1 MVNLQNKYDLLNPI
15 SKSRESDVFLIR
27 KIETSELF
35 LLKSIKQSE
44 KGETRIDL
52 KKRFYREM
60 DIVSSL
66 DHPNIAKPHDTIVDS
81 DTFSIIYPYER
92 GDTLAQLFQI
102 REKFQEHDALHIT
115 KQLLNALSYIHGHG
129 IIHSDIN
136 PHNIFIT
143 EKKGL
148 QVLDF
153 GYSMTE
159 DEARK
164 TPEGRIIGTFPYL
177 SPEQMGFTKFKID
190 TRSDLY
196 CIMVILYRMLAG
208 KLPFPMKEESLKE
221 LLDATLKREIMAIK
235 HVPKFINS
243 ILLKGLRATPSD
255 RYQTA
260 EGFLSDVDFAIDKI
274 NSAQVDNFIAGQ
286 KDAVAAINRKRLF
299 IVRENELEQLCLGLG
314 HLLKGKSNSFLIY
327 GKSGIGKTEI
337 VREFKAHVDDNKFD
351 FISAKSNR
359 FTPSQPYSIFRQ
371 LIIEL
376 LLKISAIDK
385 ESRKIFKAIL
395 NTELAGYSGII
406 CSIIPEMREWFDKI
420 GEIDVIEKEKESDR
434 INHVLSVLF
443 TTLCNARKLV
453 VFVDDLQWI
462 DRITFNIIKRSLEQK
477 SPGLLICNYRTS
489 EQEDQLYSFGLDLK
503 TLGFDKLIHIKPFTK
518 TETTEL
524 VLTRFGAIE
533 KSDDLIHT
541 LHTKTDGVPF
551 VLTEAIRYLVNNG
564 MLNIDSKGWSFKQQS
579 IFTLPEKFDSVS
591 LIISKL
597 KVLAPEEKKFL
608 QLASLIE
615 GKFDCEIIE
624 KLGGFPFIAARSIS
638 ARLENIGF
646 IAMQLKGGFS
656 FIHDRV
662 QESIVS
668 GIPSDDRLAY
678 YEVLG
683 KIYFHK
689 AETDKESI
697 FNAAECY
704 LKSKNMA
711 KAMEICYQAAV
722 YATEKIAFDVAI
734 RYFKNA
740 VMMVDN
746 AAKVGLT
753 ASIDLIKLNI
763 ALGDVLML
771 TGANEQ
777 ALKVFGKLNED
788 LKLDQYQRLEV
799 KYKIGAIYHNLG
811 EFDKS
816 APCFYATLQEMGI
829 NIPKKRF
836 LILFA
841 TAIELCIQILFSL
854 GIKKIVIKKNDS
866 ITLLKSRILNKLSYS
881 LYFSDMI
888 KAFFVHFKALNLA
901 DMLIDCFEKSEAYS
915 LHQVPIYQMLL
926 KRRAF
931 KYLAKSILISN
942 KIHRFDSLAF
952 AQSFGGIAY
961 FFNADWKKCEDI
973 LNSSNYNFEK
983 IGDIAGQITNAKH
996 IWKINISK
1004 GLFNNAFESA
1014 KETIALSKK
1023 ANEKYFLVIAM
1034 AALNLVNFLKEGIH
1048 NFNEYNEIDKNLEN
1062 IDSFLFHVE
1071 AGGYLL
1077 ETEILTCKLDKA
1089 YNRAN
1094 KLLPLIFKNCI
1105 NSEYQVR
1112 THSLFCC
1119 LIIVELLNRLKGN
1132 TQINA
1137 SNKQLKQSFIINSFI
1152 LWFSCLSYPAYWG
1165 SFYRNIAWFLAMI
1178 KRKTLARLFFKKAIK
1193 CHHELDMRYE
1203 EACSIRDY
1211 GMFMEDFCNLPGKA
1225 RDMFTKAYELYAW
1238 CGAKF
1243 ETDKL
1248 EDKIHPSIKRHTEI
1262 SKTPK
1267 TDEEKDS
1274 SESASSSGVNQIRI
1288 DSLLDTSASM
1298 TEIDDINALL
1308 RQIVS
1313 SMITATGAQYGYLS
1327 INENALDGHT
1337 SVAMSFEGKEVDAKT
1352 VPVFYDLIEKVIETQ
1367 KIQIPDE
1374 VPVKEDSDTEL
1385 AKIRSDLCVPL
1396 NWRDKYL
1403 GYVYLVNDKVQGLFG
1418 EGAQKAAQIL
1428 AAQAGILLENAHL
1441 MGQYKEL
1448 NAHLQQKVQDQTKD
1462 IMEKNIQLE
1471 ESNLK
1476 IVDSERMKN
1485 LLSGTLVHD
1494 IKNYVAGIEGN
1505 VKLLGMRFP
1514 DNDKIQRTSTIVSNC
1529 CVDIINL
1536 TSNLLD
1542 IAKMEEGKLEIKKEQ
1557 LAIEQIYRIIDKFK
1571 NNDIFPERGLTI
1583 EVKLPDR
1590 QFVIEADSYL
1600 LERILQ
1606 NLFSNAAK
1614 YAPKG
1619 GTIVLSFEPGEKE
1632 SVISFYNSG
1641 PPITEENKAT
1651 LFEKYSRLDDKHSQ
1665 YSKGLGLFFCRMV
1678 MNAHGGRIWLD
1689 TDPTGNAFKM
1699 SFKTAP
1705 YLLINNEANDPV
1717 NGGKIWVKKYAKAM

>member
-1 MVNLQNKYDLLNPI
+1 MLNLQNKYDLLNPI

-27 KIETSELF
+27 KKDTSELF

-60 DIVSSL
+60 NIVSSM
-66 DHPNIAKPHDTIVDS
+66 DHPNIAKPFDTIVDS

-102 REKFQEHDALHIT
+102 REKFPEQDALHIT

-129 IIHSDIN
+129 VIHSDIN

-196 CIMVILYRMLAG
+196 CTMVILYRMLAG
-208 KLPFPMKEESLKE
+208 TLPFPMKEDSLKE
-221 LLDATLKREIMAIK
+221 LLDATLKREIMAVK

-299 IVRENELEQLCLGLG
+299 IVRENELELLCLGLG
-314 HLLKGKSNSFLIY
+314 HLLKGKNNSFLIY

-359 FTPSQPYSIFRQ
+359 FTPTQPYSILRQ

-376 LLKISAIDK
+376 LLKISTIDK
-385 ESRKIFKAIL
+385 ESRKIFKAPL
-395 NTELAGYSGII
+395 NTELTGYSGII
-406 CSIIPEMREWFDKI
+406 CKIIPEMREWFEKV
-420 GEIDVIEKEKESDR
+420 GEIDVVEKEKESDR
-434 INHVLSVLF
+434 IIHVLSVLF
-443 TTLCNARKLV
+443 STLCNTRKLV
-453 VFVDDLQWI
+453 VFIDDIQWVDK
-462 DRITFNIIKRSLEQK
+462 ITFNIIKRILEQK
-477 SPGLLICNYRTS
+477 SPCLLICNYRTGDK
-489 EQEDQLYSFGLDLK
+489 EDQLYSFGLDLK
-503 TLGFDKLIHIKPFTK
+503 TIGFDKLIHVKPFTK

-524 VLTRFGAIE
+524 VLMRFGSIE
-533 KSDDLIHT
+533 KSDELIDL

-551 VLTEAIRYLVNNG
+551 ILTEAIRYLVNNG
-564 MLNIDSKGWSFKQQS
+564 MLIIDSKGWSFKQQS
-579 IFTLPEKFDSVS
+579 ILCLPEKFDSVS
-591 LIISKL
+591 LILSKL
-597 KVLAPEEKKFL
+597 KILTPEEKKFL

-624 KLGGFPFIAARSIS
+624 KLGGFPRVAARSIS

-646 IAMQLKGGFS
+646 IAMQLKGGFA
-656 FIHDRV
+656 FIHDKV

-668 GIPSDDRLAY
+668 GISQEERQAN
-678 YEVLG
+678 YELLG
-683 KIYFHK
+683 KIYLHK
-689 AETDKESI
+689 AETDKEKI

-704 LKSKNMA
+704 LKSRNLV
-711 KAMEICYQAAV
+711 KAMEICYQAAI
-722 YATEKIAFDVAI
+722 YASEKIAFDVAI
-734 RYFKNA
+734 RYFKSA
-740 VMMVDN
+740 ALMVDS
-746 AAKVGLT
+746 ADKSMIIP
-753 ASIDLIKLNI
+753 SIDLIKFNM
-763 ALGDVLML
+763 AFGDVLML
-771 TGANEQ
+771 TGANEH
-777 ALKVFGKLNED
+777 ALKVFGKLNENNN
-788 LKLDQYQRLEV
+788 LDKFQRLEL
-799 KYKIGAIYHNLG
+799 KNKIGTVYHNQG
-811 EFDKS
+811 DFEK
-816 APCFYATLQEMGI
+816 AIPRYIEALQNMGF
-829 NIPKKRF
+829 NIPKRKF
-836 LILFA
+836 NIGLTIIYESFV
-841 TAIELCIQILFSL
+841 QILFSL
-854 GIKKIVIKKNDS
+854 GLKKLFSKKRDALS
-866 ITLLKSRILNKLSYS
+866 LLKAQILNKLGYSSYFHNMV
-881 LYFSDMI
+881 LGYCVHL
-888 KAFFVHFKALNLA
+888 KAINFA
-901 DMLIDCFEKSEAYS
+901 DLLVDSYEKSEAFTG
-915 LHQVPIYQMLL
+915 HQVSMYQILL
-926 KRRAF
+926 KKRAF
-931 KYLAKSILISN
+931 KYLIKSIKMSD
-942 KIHRFDSLAF
+942 KIHRIDGIAF
-952 AQSFGGIAY
+952 AQSFGGLIY
-961 FFNADWKKCEDI
+961 YYNSEWKKSENI
-973 LNSSNYNFEK
+973 FKESIHNYST
-983 IGDIAGQITNAKH
+983 IGDVSNQILSNEH
-996 IWKINISK
+996 LWKIDLMRGLLNNSLDNMRITIDLCNHVNQKYYLVVTLAAQNYTKQIIS
-1004 GLFNNAFESA
+1004 G
-1014 KETIALSKK
+1014 THDQ
-1023 ANEKYFLVIAM
+1023 NEFIKVENLL
-1034 AALNLVNFLKEGIH
+1034 LNVN
-1048 NFNEYNEIDKNLEN
+1048 
-1062 IDSFLFHVE
+1062 SFLFHIE

-1077 ETEILTCKLDKA
+1077 QTEILLGKFENAFLRIK
-1089 YNRAN
+1089 
-1094 KLLPLIFKNCI
+1094 KLLPIILKNCV
-1105 NSEYQVR
+1105 NTEYQVK
-1112 THSLFCC
+1112 TYSLYCN
-1119 LIIVELLNRLKGN
+1119 LIVFELLNRSKSN
-1132 TQINA
+1132 AQINI
-1137 SNKQLKQSFIINSFI
+1137 SSGKLKKSFVFNIFI

-1165 SFYRNIAWFLAMI
+1165 SFYRNIAWFLALI
-1178 KRKTLARLFFKKAIK
+1178 KRKNLARFFFKKAIK
-1193 CHHELDMRYE
+1193 CHHNLDMRYE

-1211 GMFMEDFCNLPGKA
+1211 GMFLEDFCNLPGKA
-1225 RDMFTKAYELYAW
+1225 RDMFTKAYEIFAW

-1248 EDKIHPSIKRHTEI
+1248 EGKIHPSIKRHTDVSMATET
-1262 SKTPK
+1262 SG
-1267 TDEEKDS
+1267 EKDS
-1274 SESASSSGVNQIRI
+1274 NDSASSSGTNQIRI

-1367 KIQIPDE
+1367 KLQIPDE
-1374 VPVKEDSDTEL
+1374 IAIKEDSDTEL

-1448 NAHLQQKVQDQTKD
+1448 NAHLRQQVQDQTKD

-1590 QFVIEADSYL
+1590 AFVIEADSYL
-1600 LERILQ
+1600 LERVLQ

-1632 SVISFYNSG
+1632 SVISFYSSG

-1699 SFKTAP
+1699 SFRTAP
-1705 YLLINNEANDPV
+1705 YLLINNESPDPV